1 LKVGSLNLDY
11 GRNIPVAM
19 PTYHYRF
26 VHAERLGDE
35 AVVQKTTTV

>member
-1 LKVGSLNLDY
+1 LVDGDK
-11 GRNIPVAM
+11 
-19 PTYHYRF
+19 PTIYHYRF